1 MNREVVLLVIGAAL
15 GFAFSL
21 LFWPP
26 ISFPVDAAV
35 VRPLFSPGTE
45 GNFVNLVRSAGN
57 SIDVEMYVFT
67 STVLKEELANA
78 VSRGVSVRVLL
89 DESISTN
96 FETAEELRGAGVAVR
111 FASRR
116 FERTHSK
123 FFVVDDEV
131 VVVGSNNWT
140 FHSLNLNREASVVI
154 KNREVAREFV
164 NVFESDWLGG
174 TAT

>member
-1 MNREVVLLVIGAAL
+1 MNRDAVLLVVGAAL

-26 ISFPVDAAV
+26 VSFPVDAAV

-45 GNFVNLVRSAGN
+45 GEFVHVLRSAGN

-67 STVLKEELANA
+67 STVLKQEVASA
-78 VSRGVSVRVLL
+78 ASRGVNVRVLL
-89 DESISTN
+89 DETISTN
-96 FETAEELRGAGVAVR
+96 FETADELRAVGVEVR
-111 FASRR
+111 FASPR
-116 FERTHSK
+116 FARTHSK
-123 FFVVDDEV
+123 FLVVDGEA

-140 FHSLNLNREASVVI
+140 FHSLNLNREASVI
-154 KNREVAREFV
+154 ITNREVAGEFAS
-164 NVFESDWLGG
+164 VFESDWLEG